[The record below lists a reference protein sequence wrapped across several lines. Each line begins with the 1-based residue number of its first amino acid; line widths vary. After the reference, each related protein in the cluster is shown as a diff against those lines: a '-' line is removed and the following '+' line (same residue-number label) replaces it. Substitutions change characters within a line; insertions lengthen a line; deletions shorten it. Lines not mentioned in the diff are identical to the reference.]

1 MGWRGTLRT
10 IVAAER
16 RAARAG
22 VQRQKLA
29 AKRDAA
35 LQKLNQINEA
45 AAEVQGA
52 EEYQTSLLS
61 LHTRSAPTIDWKT
74 LAHGPKPNP
83 PPASHSEEIAARE
96 KRAGYSPSWLDKLL
110 RRTQKRI
117 ESLDRM
123 ILTARDKDAAANE
136 DAISGHEKRLADWAS
151 TRQLA
156 ARMLD
161 FDTSAWKETFNQR
174 STLSQEK
181 ALGTHFSMKFHDGA
195 VIDVTIQV
203 GEEKLIPT
211 QTKSLLASG
220 KLSAKKT
227 PANEFWDTYRH
238 YVCSAFFR
246 VARELRAIFPLRM
259 LYVTATREL
268 LDESTGHVAVQPILS
283 AKMPPETLDRLE
295 YASIDPVMA
304 LSNFVHRVEFRRG
317 KGFRPIEPVPIDDP
331 RLRT

>member
-96 KRAGYSPSWLDKLL
+96 KRAGYSPSWP
-110 RRTQKRI
+110 
-117 ESLDRM
+117 
-123 ILTARDKDAAANE
+123 
-136 DAISGHEKRLADWAS
+136 
-151 TRQLA
+151 RQA
-156 ARMLD
+156 
-161 FDTSAWKETFNQR
+161 
-174 STLSQEK
+174 
-181 ALGTHFSMKFHDGA
+181 
-195 VIDVTIQV
+195 
-203 GEEKLIPT
+203 
-211 QTKSLLASG
+211 
-220 KLSAKKT
+220 T
-227 PANEFWDTYRH
+227 PANQKAHRIARPDDSDRPRQVMRPRMKTQYRDIKRG
-238 YVCSAFFR
+238 S
-246 VARELRAIFPLRM
+246 P
-259 LYVTATREL
+259 
-268 LDESTGHVAVQPILS
+268 TGHSPDNSL
-283 AKMPPETLDRLE
+283 PEC
-295 YASIDPVMA
+295 
-304 LSNFVHRVEFRRG
+304 
-317 KGFRPIEPVPIDDP
+317 
-331 RLRT
+331 